1 MPSGRVVILSGPS
14 GVGKDTVIDA
24 WRAVNP
30 LVRRVV
36 ACTTRAPREGE
47 VHGVDYTFLSPEE
60 FDQKAAR
67 GEFLEHKIVHGKGY
81 ATPRDQVDRLV
92 AEGCI
97 ALLKIDVQGASEVRE
112 KLPGVLSIFL
122 LPPSRDELAARIQG
136 RGTETEEQ
144 RQRRLKTAEEEMAQA
159 DCYSH
164 QVINDQVDSCVNR
177 LQEIVGG

>member
-24 WRAVNP
+24 WREVNP

-47 VHGVDYTFLSPEE
+47 TDGMDYTFLSPEE
-60 FDQKAAR
+60 FDRKAAQ
-67 GEFLEHKIVHGKGY
+67 GEFLEHKVVHGKGY

-97 ALLKIDVQGASEVRE
+97 ALLKIDVQGALEVRE
-112 KLPGVLSIFL
+112 KLPGVLSIFI
-122 LPPSRDELAARIQG
+122 LPPSRDELAARIRG

-144 RQRRLKTAEEEMAQA
+144 QARRLKAAEEEMARA
-159 DCYSH
+159 GEYTH
-164 QVINDQVDSCVNR
+164 QVVNDQVEACVQR